1 MSSASANAPSTAN
14 ARLAAAGLTATT
26 ILLLTAGL
34 SMLQPLSTDLYLST
48 LPGIA
53 TYFNASVASVQSTLW
68 MFIAVFGIWQLI
80 AGPLSDRFGRYPIV
94 VAGAFTYCAGCWRRS
109 RHRSRYSSSVACCR
123 RWEHVRAWS
132 VHADLY
138 ATCTHRPRARG

>member
-1 MSSASANAPSTAN
+1 
-14 ARLAAAGLTATT
+14 
-26 ILLLTAGL
+26 
-34 SMLQPLSTDLYLST
+34 MLQPLSTDLYLST

-94 VAGAFTYCAGCWRRS
+94 VAGAFTYCAASCWRRS
-109 RHRSRYSSSVACCR
+109 RHRSRYCR
-123 RWEHVRAWS
+123 RSRAAGGGS
-132 VHADLY
+132 MYVLGRCARI
-138 ATCTHRPRARG
+138 CTRLVLTDRGRSDGRECRNAS